1 MLKDEHLSEAPPL
14 PSNTDSISSSG
25 ILSMLNGFLLAL
37 MMSLNG
43 LLGLA
48 VAGKAGVN
56 DYIHTESSSRI
67 IVSYNSFKINNFSS
81 SRL

>member
-1 MLKDEHLSEAPPL
+1 
-14 PSNTDSISSSG
+14 
-25 ILSMLNGFLLAL
+25 MLNGFLLAL

-56 DYIHTESSSRI
+56 DYIHTESSSPI
-67 IVSYNSFKINNFSS
+67 
-81 SRL
+81 LL